1 MQGSPLDDDILAF
14 EAMYARADG
23 DADVIPWAH
32 RAPHP
37 LLVAWLDEATGG
49 TPFGAGHALVVA
61 SGLGDDAEELARRG
75 WRVTAFD
82 GSPTAIAW
90 AKRRSPTSE
99 VDYHVAGLFTLP
111 PSWRG
116 KFDLVVENRTIQS
129 LPPDRHAA
137 AVAAIAD
144 TVAPG
149 GLVVAIAHGRDDAD
163 PAEHRPWP
171 LGRSELAEF
180 TNLGLHEQTF
190 TDTWRAAARD
200 GGGKRPRLFRAV
212 FERPALESGTSL
224 EGTT

>member
-1 MQGSPLDDDILAF
+1 MQGSPLDDDILDF

-23 DADVIPWAH
+23 DADVIPWSH

-37 LLVAWLDEATGG
+37 LLVAWLDEAPMAA
-49 TPFGAGHALVVA
+49 PFGSGRALVVA
-61 SGLGDDAEELARRG
+61 AGLGDDAEELARRG

-90 AKRRSPTSE
+90 AKRRSPTST
-99 VDYHVAGLFTLP
+99 VDYHVAGLFALP
-111 PSWRG
+111 SSWRG
-116 KFDLVVENRTIQS
+116 RFDLVVENRTIQS

-149 GLVVAIAHGRDDAD
+149 GLLVAIAHGRDDAV

-180 TNLGLHEQTF
+180 TAYGFREQSF
-190 TDTWRAAARD
+190 TDTWSTTTPD
-200 GGGKRPRLFRAV
+200 SGGKRPRLFRAV
-212 FERPALESGTSL
+212 YERPALESGTSRK
-224 EGTT
+224 ETP